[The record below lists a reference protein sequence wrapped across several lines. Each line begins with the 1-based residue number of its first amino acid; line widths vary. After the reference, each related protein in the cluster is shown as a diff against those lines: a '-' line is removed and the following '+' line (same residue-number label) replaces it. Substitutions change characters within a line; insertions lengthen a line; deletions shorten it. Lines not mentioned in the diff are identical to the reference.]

1 MLTKEVLIRCFSGG
15 PYSILFWDKMD
26 RQGETEAMLKL
37 LEETTETLLQYDN
50 AQLQFFMADEVI
62 ITDLDNYA
70 DHIHVAG
77 KVTYR
82 MAEAMPAGA
91 YRMTA
96 ENRAEMLD
104 GLRQLVVNY
113 DYDEIWEE

>member
-1 MLTKEVLIRCFSGG
+1 MLT
-15 PYSILFWDKMD
+15 
-26 RQGETEAMLKL
+26 L
-37 LEETTETLLQYDN
+37 LEEVTETLLTHDN
-50 AQLQFFMADEVI
+50 AGLQFFMADEAV
-62 ITDLDNYA
+62 ITDLNNYA

-82 MAEAMPAGA
+82 MAEAMPTGS

-96 ENRAEMLD
+96 ENRMEMLD

-113 DYDEIWEE
+113 DYDQIWE